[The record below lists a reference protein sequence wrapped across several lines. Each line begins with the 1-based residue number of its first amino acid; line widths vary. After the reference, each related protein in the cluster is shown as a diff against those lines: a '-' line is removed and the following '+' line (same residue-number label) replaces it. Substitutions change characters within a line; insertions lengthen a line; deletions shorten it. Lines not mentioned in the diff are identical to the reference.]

1 MKILVLPRSWNPYQ
15 QLLYEEFRRSGHSVR
30 YAGRGTRSHTL
41 NLLLM
46 PLELSL
52 CRAAGWRTLHIHWVY
67 GFVFTG
73 ADRVP
78 FLRRVGQAWFS
89 IVLAVARLIG
99 MRVVWTAHNVLP
111 HERVFHDE
119 IAARRRLARASDVVL
134 VHAPG
139 ALDGLNR
146 IGAKPKRS
154 ALVPHGPLSPH
165 VDACTLR
172 PPGSGGRPLRL
183 LFFGQ
188 VREHKGVEDL
198 LDAMTL
204 VSQAVPVA
212 LLVAGECPDAAL
224 RQRLTTLARSC
235 GDRVRLRLEHI
246 PDDEVTA
253 LFAAADLVVLPF
265 RRVTTSGSAL
275 LAMGHGR
282 GLVLPD
288 LPAFDGLPRDAAAFY
303 DGTVSALRQV
313 INDAAQ
319 WSPAR
324 LQELG
329 AAGSTY
335 VGTLSWAETA
345 AQTLAAIGSDEG

>member
-1 MKILVLPRSWNPYQ
+1 MKIVVLPRSRNPYQ
-15 QLLYEEFRRSGHSVR
+15 RLLYGEFKRAGHCVR
-30 YAGRGTRSHTL
+30 YAGRRTRSHTL

-67 GFVFTG
+67 GFALPG
-73 ADRVP
+73 ADRLP

-119 IAARRRLARASDVVL
+119 VAARRRLARASAVVL
-134 VHAPG
+134 VHAPA
-139 ALDGLNR
+139 ALDGLEQ
-146 IGAKPKRS
+146 IGASPKRT
-154 ALVPHGPLSPH
+154 AFVPLGPLSTD
-165 VDACTLR
+165 VDASTLR

-198 LDAMTL
+198 LDAMAL
-204 VSQAVPVA
+204 VPGDVPVA
-212 LLVAGECPDAAL
+212 LLVAGDCPNPVL
-224 RQRLTTLARSC
+224 RERLTARA
-235 GDRVRLRLEHI
+235 GRRDDRVRLRLEHI
-246 PDDEVTA
+246 PDAEVTG
-253 LFAAADLVVLPF
+253 LLADADMVVLPF
-265 RRVTTSGSAL
+265 RRVTTSSSAL
-275 LAMGHGR
+275 LALGHGR
-282 GLVLPD
+282 ALVVPD
-288 LPAFDGLPRDAAAFY
+288 LPAFDELPRDAAVFY
-303 DGTVSALRQV
+303 DGSVSALCQV
-313 INDAAQ
+313 IVDAAQ

-329 AAGSTY
+329 AAGSSY
-335 VGTLSWAETA
+335 VGTLSWADTA
-345 AQTLAAIGSDEG
+345 AQTLAAIGCDEG